1 MSIEPLS
8 DYDLLPTYMRVA
20 EDLRSKLGT
29 PGFEFGSFL
38 PGEFEMAAQYNLS
51 RGTIRRSLGILE
63 SEGLVSR
70 QPGRGTLILPPK
82 AHNQDV
88 ERLKVAL
95 VWTMVRWMSSEMFS
109 AIEEYLSE
117 ANCDILFKSSKHD

>member
-29 PGFEFGSFL
+29 LGFEFGSFL

-51 RGTIRRSLGILE
+51 RGTIRRALGILE

-70 QPGRGTLILPPK
+70 QPGRGTLILPPETHNPASVGDSGRRRLIEPAAWARHTDPSTESAKSGCRK
-82 AHNQDV
+82 A
-88 ERLKVAL
+88 
-95 VWTMVRWMSSEMFS
+95 
-109 AIEEYLSE
+109 
-117 ANCDILFKSSKHD
+117 